1 MTLLLQ
7 QITTGFMLGSIY
19 VTVAVAFTLTIG
31 ILNFLNF
38 TIPAIFMI
46 TGMIAWAAAAY
57 GFPFG
62 VDGGISWPLAL
73 FMGVTAAVFAS
84 LIVERFTFRYLRIRH
99 GDATEHAIPLVSSLG
114 FLIIFENLV
123 LIAFGSEAHSFPEKF
138 KSDFYIGEIIIGLPQ
153 LASLAISLV
162 VVAFLSWVLKTTSI
176 GRALRAIAENPDTA
190 SLLGIEVQRI
200 VPLVFLFSGLLCG
213 VAGILFVVNY
223 SDVSAFM
230 GDEVGTKAIAAMV
243 LGGLGSIWGAIA
255 GGLIV
260 GLLEALSIHFF
271 GADTVNV
278 VVWGTLLIVIIIK
291 PSGLFGAS
299 RIGKG
304 KL

>member
-31 ILNFLNF
+31 VLNFLNF

-114 FLIIFENLV
+114 FLIIFENL
-123 LIAFGSEAHSFPEKF
+123 IFRGSLYEHVFARDLDLKCGR
-138 KSDFYIGEIIIGLPQ
+138 SDGKVEI
-153 LASLAISLV
+153 
-162 VVAFLSWVLKTTSI
+162 
-176 GRALRAIAENPDTA
+176 
-190 SLLGIEVQRI
+190 
-200 VPLVFLFSGLLCG
+200 
-213 VAGILFVVNY
+213 
-223 SDVSAFM
+223 
-230 GDEVGTKAIAAMV
+230 
-243 LGGLGSIWGAIA
+243 
-255 GGLIV
+255 
-260 GLLEALSIHFF
+260 
-271 GADTVNV
+271 
-278 VVWGTLLIVIIIK
+278 
-291 PSGLFGAS
+291 
-299 RIGKG
+299 
-304 KL
+304 